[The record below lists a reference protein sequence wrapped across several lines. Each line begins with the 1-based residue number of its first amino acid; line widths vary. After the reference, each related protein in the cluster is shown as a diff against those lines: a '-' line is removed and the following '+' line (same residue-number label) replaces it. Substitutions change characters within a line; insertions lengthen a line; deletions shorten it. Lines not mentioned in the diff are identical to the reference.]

1 MKQII
6 NPMRVLEIMR
16 FIKNKEI
23 FVMELIAAINN
34 SLAEN
39 NHNIIDDCLTEWE
52 ATAELNS
59 IPGFASNVKR
69 RYRLLVK
76 AGLINA
82 E

>member
-1 MKQII
+1 MNQIV
-6 NPMRVLEIMR
+6 NPIRVLEIM
-16 FIKNKEI
+16 KHVENKELFI
-23 FVMELIAAINN
+23 IELITAINYSVVDKN
-34 SLAEN
+34 QQILE
-39 NHNIIDDCLTEWE
+39 DFLYEWE

-59 IPGFASNVKR
+59 IPGFASKVNN